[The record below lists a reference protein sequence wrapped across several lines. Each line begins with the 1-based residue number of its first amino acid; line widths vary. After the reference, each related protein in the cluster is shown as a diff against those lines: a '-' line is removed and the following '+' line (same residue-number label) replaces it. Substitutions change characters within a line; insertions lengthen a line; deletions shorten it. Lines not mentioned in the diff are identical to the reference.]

1 MSAPAPVIA
10 IDGPA
15 GAGKGSTAALVARHL
30 GWRLL
35 DSGVVYRVVALAAL
49 RRRADLAQG
58 DTVAAIART
67 LDISLQPGM
76 VTVDGA
82 DETLA
87 VREPEIDS
95 AASKV
100 SALPAV
106 RAALFDM
113 QRGFRKPPGLVA
125 DGRDM
130 GTVVF
135 PDARLKVFLT
145 ASAQER
151 ARRRYRQLKDVQ
163 PGVSLRALSKAIEER
178 DRRDRSRAASPLA
191 PAPDATTIDSTAM
204 SIDAVA
210 EAVLA
215 LARERGIGRL

>member
-30 GWRLL
+30 GWHLL

-67 LDISLQPGM
+67 LDISLQPGT

-178 DRRDRSRAASPLA
+178 DRRDRCRAASPLA

-215 LARERGIGRL
+215 LARERGMGRP

>member
-15 GAGKGSTAALVARHL
+15 GAGKGGTAALVARHL
-30 GWRLL
+30 GWHLL

-58 DTVAAIART
+58 DRVAAIART
-67 LDISLQPGM
+67 LDISLQPGT

-113 QRGFRKPPGLVA
+113 QRSFRKPPGLVA

-145 ASAQER
+145 AGAQER

-215 LARERGIGRL
+215 LARERGIGRP